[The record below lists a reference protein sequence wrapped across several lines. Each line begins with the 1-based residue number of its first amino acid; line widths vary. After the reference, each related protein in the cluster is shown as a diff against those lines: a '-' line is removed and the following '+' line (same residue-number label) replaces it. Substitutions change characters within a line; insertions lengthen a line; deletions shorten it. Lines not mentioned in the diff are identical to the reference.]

1 MLAIVPKGAKPLILG
16 KGPIREIEMQRS
28 RFVYKKD
35 FKIKYFSTQHVPKQE
50 RKNDVCG
57 IKFEQMTSGLL
68 EQHSPVNEVS
78 QNIPKCVFLCV
89 HVALQKSLLPNL
101 HKLSPQGNE
110 VAIGSYTSYE
120 DDLLHLIMLQNM
132 LADDESRALHW
143 SAVLRLQEKAQRR
156 ITEAQLCRLAR
167 KKRLVVYLSI
177 MYACMYYCCR

>member
-1 MLAIVPKGAKPLILG
+1 MWHY
-16 KGPIREIEMQRS
+16 R
-28 RFVYKKD
+28 
-35 FKIKYFSTQHVPKQE
+35 
-50 RKNDVCG
+50 
-57 IKFEQMTSGLL
+57 
-68 EQHSPVNEVS
+68 
-78 QNIPKCVFLCV
+78 
-89 HVALQKSLLPNL
+89 KSLLPNL